1 MDTTEV
7 MVQPTAIVRYY
18 LTNSNQASIFIRQN
32 KPVYSTHINILR
44 L

>member
-7 MVQPTAIVRYY
+7 MVQLTTIVRYY

-32 KPVYSTHINILR
+32 KRVYSTHVNILR